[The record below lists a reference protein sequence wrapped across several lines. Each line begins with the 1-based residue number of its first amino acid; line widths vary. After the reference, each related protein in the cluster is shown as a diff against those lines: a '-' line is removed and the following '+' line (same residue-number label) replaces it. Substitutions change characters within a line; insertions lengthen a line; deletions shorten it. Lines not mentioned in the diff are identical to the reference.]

1 MAEDIFYVA
10 LGVSATGLLI
20 LAYFSC
26 ILEPP
31 LCSIGDIDSNS
42 IGRALHVRGMV
53 SSMHRFEGGSAI
65 LTLRDG
71 SGEIDVYI
79 DYNAAKANP
88 GILDAKVID
97 LVGEVDEYQGRL
109 ELKPLNHKSVSVL
122 S

>member
-10 LGVSATGLLI
+10 LGVSVAGLLI
-20 LAYFSC
+20 LAYVSC

-31 LCSIGDIDSNS
+31 LCRIGDIDSNS
-42 IGRALHVRGMV
+42 IGKALHVRGMV
-53 SSMHRFEGGSAI
+53 SSIHRFEGGSAI
-65 LTLRDG
+65 LALKDG

-79 DYNAAKANP
+79 DYSTVKANP
-88 GILDAKVID
+88 RILEAKVID

-109 ELKPLNHKSVSVL
+109 ELKPLNHKAVSIL